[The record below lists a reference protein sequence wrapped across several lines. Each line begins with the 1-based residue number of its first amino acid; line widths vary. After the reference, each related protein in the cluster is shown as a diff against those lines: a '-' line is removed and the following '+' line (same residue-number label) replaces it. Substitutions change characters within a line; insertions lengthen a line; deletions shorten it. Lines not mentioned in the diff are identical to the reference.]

1 MEVGN
6 CGHDLTGMETVEYGK
21 TGREKKR
28 VPTLLTGATGTS
40 IILVVALVMLFAS
53 LAALLLANSLRG
65 QLEETRGQLQDAQ
78 DELQQMQAAKDLE
91 QKTAKAG
98 AGAGGSQ
105 PGTANEGQ
113 PPDNTKDRSQDPK
126 SSTRQG
132 QDNSR

>member
-1 MEVGN
+1 MGE
-6 CGHDLTGMETVEYGK
+6 CRRDPIGMWTVEYGK

-28 VPTLLTGATGTS
+28 LPTLLTGASGSS
-40 IILVVALVMLFAS
+40 IILVVALVTLFAS
-53 LAALLLANSLRG
+53 LVALLSANSLRG
-65 QLEETRGQLQDAQ
+65 QLEETRDQLQDAQ
-78 DELQQMQAAKDLE
+78 GELQQMQAAKDLQ

-105 PGTANEGQ
+105 PGTVTQGQ

-126 SSTRQG
+126 SSRRQG

>member
-1 MEVGN
+1 VGN
-6 CGHDLTGMETVEYGK
+6 CGHDLTGIETVEYGK

-28 VPTLLTGATGTS
+28 LLTLLTGATGTS
-40 IILVVALVMLFAS
+40 IILVVALVTLFAS
-53 LAALLLANSLRG
+53 LAALLLANTLRG

-78 DELQQMQAAKDLE
+78 VELQQMQAAKDLQ

-98 AGAGGSQ
+98 AAGREPGS
-105 PGTANEGQ
+105 ANKGQ
-113 PPDNTKDRSQDPK
+113 PQDNTKDRSQDPK

>member
-1 MEVGN
+1 MEVGKR
-6 CGHDLTGMETVEYGK
+6 GRDPTGMWTVEYGK
-21 TGREKKR
+21 TRREKKR
-28 VPTLLTGATGTS
+28 LPTLLTGATGTS

-65 QLEETRGQLQDAQ
+65 QLEETRGQLLDAQ
-78 DELQQMQAAKDLE
+78 GELQQMQVAKDLQ

-98 AGAGGSQ
+98 AGAAGRQ
-105 PGTANEGQ
+105 PGTATQGQ

>member
-1 MEVGN
+1 MEVGK
-6 CGHDLTGMETVEYGK
+6 CGRDPTGIWTVEYAK
-21 TGREKKR
+21 TRREKKR
-28 VPTLLTGATGTS
+28 LSTLLTGATGTS

-53 LAALLLANSLRG
+53 LTALLLANSLRG

-78 DELQQMQAAKDLE
+78 GELQQMQAAKDLQ

-98 AGAGGSQ
+98 ARATGRQPDTANKSQ
-105 PGTANEGQ
+105 PQ
-113 PPDNTKDRSQDPK
+113 DNTKDRPQDPK

>member
-1 MEVGN
+1 MGKS
-6 CGHDLTGMETVEYGK
+6 GHDPTGMETVEYGK

-28 VPTLLTGATGTS
+28 LPTLLTGATGTS

-78 DELQQMQAAKDLE
+78 DELQQMQAAKDLQ

-98 AGAGGSQ
+98 AGAAARQ
-105 PGTANEGQ
+105 PGTATQGQ
-113 PPDNTKDRSQDPK
+113 PPDNTKDRSQDPN
-126 SSTRQG
+126 SSTRQA

>member
-1 MEVGN
+1 MGKS
-6 CGHDLTGMETVEYGK
+6 GHDPTGMETVEYGK

-28 VPTLLTGATGTS
+28 LPTFLTGATGNS
-40 IILVVALVMLFAS
+40 IILVVALIMLFAS

-78 DELQQMQAAKDLE
+78 DELQEMQAAKDLQ

-98 AGAGGSQ
+98 AGAAGRQ
-105 PGTANEGQ
+105 PGTATQGQ

-126 SSTRQG
+126 SSTRQA